1 VRTFLQSTA
10 VFTVVGSGILALA
23 MMQAS
28 SPVSASSKAQVRGA
42 ALFATSGCVHC
53 HGPAGVGGKN
63 GPDLQLVRKRLN
75 KAQMRL
81 RIHNG
86 GLTMPAFGDSLT
98 SPQIDDLIAYLRAK
112 RKVIVVTA
120 KPSATA
126 SEPIGSTPDPN

>member
-1 VRTFLQSTA
+1 M
-10 VFTVVGSGILALA
+10 IALA
-23 MMQAS
+23 MMQTP
-28 SPVSASSKAQVRGA
+28 SPVSADSQAKERGA

-86 GLTMPAFGDSLT
+86 GLTMPPFGDSLT
-98 SPQIDDLIAYLRAK
+98 SPQIEDLIAYLRTK
-112 RKVIVVTA
+112 RKAIVMTA
-120 KPSATA
+120 KPSVAA
-126 SEPIGSTPDPN
+126 SEPVASTPDPN

>member
-1 VRTFLQSTA
+1 VRTFLQSAA
-10 VFTVVGSGILALA
+10 VFTVVGSVMFALA
-23 MMQAS
+23 VMQAP
-28 SPVSASSKAQVRGA
+28 SPVLANSKAKQRGA

-53 HGPAGVGGKN
+53 HGPAGVGGKS

-86 GLTMPAFGDSLT
+86 GLTMPPFGDSLT

-112 RKVIVVTA
+112 RKVIVMTA
-120 KPSATA
+120 KPSGAV
-126 SEPIGSTPDPN
+126 SEPTPSAPDPN

>member
-1 VRTFLQSTA
+1 MF
-10 VFTVVGSGILALA
+10 ALA
-23 MMQAS
+23 TMQAP
-28 SPVSASSKAQVRGA
+28 SPVSANSKAKQRGA

-86 GLTMPAFGDSLT
+86 GLTMPAFGNSLT
-98 SPQIDDLIAYLRAK
+98 SPQIEDLIAYLRAK

-126 SEPIGSTPDPN
+126 SGTIASAPDPN